1 MPLAVRSLTL
11 AVPAVAALLGI
22 VAVVDPVLAIVG
34 SVAIVFG
41 VLMLTDVAVGIC
53 LYAFAS
59 ALFEGIPEFGAFSA
73 AKALGLALALTWFAT
88 LAFRQHLRDEIF
100 VQSPAYFGLLVC
112 FVLWCGASTL
122 WAENSPEATAQFIRL
137 SLNLLI
143 IPIAFSAIDD
153 ERTLRLLIAALLAG
167 LLVSTL
173 YGLFKGGVEGGD
185 GRLTGSGLDANYL
198 ALWLIVASSLAYG
211 IVASEGDILLR
222 GLTFFGIGLAGL
234 AVFATASRTGL
245 IALASVL
252 LVAPFIAGR
261 GRRALAILL
270 ALLAVGA
277 AGIYFTAFASDTIR
291 EHVSS
296 QADGGSGRTS
306 IWKVG
311 VRMAEAHPVAGVG
324 LGNFQTSSIHYLLEP
339 GAVERSEH
347 IVDEPKVAHNTY
359 LQWWAETGLV
369 GLTAYLLLVASSF
382 VLAMRAARRF
392 AAAGRRDSEAL
403 ARAVAVAII
412 ALSVGAFFISLQNSK
427 PLWLLLALGPVMLKL
442 ARRQGLSA

>member
-1 MPLAVRSLTL
+1 M
-11 AVPAVAALLGI
+11 
-22 VAVVDPVLAIVG
+22 
-34 SVAIVFG
+34 
-41 VLMLTDVAVGIC
+41 
-53 LYAFAS
+53 
-59 ALFEGIPEFGAFSA
+59 
-73 AKALGLALALTWFAT
+73 
-88 LAFRQHLRDEIF
+88 
-100 VQSPAYFGLLVC
+100 
-112 FVLWCGASTL
+112 
-122 WAENSPEATAQFIRL
+122 
-137 SLNLLI
+137 I

-153 ERTLRLLIAALLAG
+153 ERTLRLLIASLLAG
-167 LLVSTL
+167 LLLSTV

-198 ALWLIVASSLAYG
+198 ALWLIVSSSLAYG
-211 IVASEGDILLR
+211 IVASEGDVLMR
-222 GLTFFGIGLAGL
+222 GLTFCGIGLAGL

-252 LVAPFIAGR
+252 LVAPFIAGS
-261 GRRALAILL
+261 GRRGLAVLL
-270 ALLAVGA
+270 AVLAVGA

-311 VRMAEAHPVAGVG
+311 LRMAESNTATGVG

-369 GLTAYLLLVASSF
+369 GLAAYLLLVVSSF
-382 VLAMRAARRF
+382 VLAMRAAHRF
-392 AAAGRRDSEAL
+392 ARAGLRDSEAL
-403 ARAVAVAII
+403 ARAVAVAIV

-427 PLWLLLALGPVMLKL
+427 PLWLLLALGPVMIKL
-442 ARRQGLSA
+442 ARRQGLAA